1 MEEMLM
7 PLHKYLDTP
16 TAHDI
21 IHNGATFQIA
31 GLTNNSHLAEAHEVR
46 HCVQKYKNLG
56 EPVLQVAKR
65 RLDSMLYVGLTEEHR
80 ESASLFANVVGSR
93 VLSQVVTSNITSK
106 TTKSEASVTIPESGS
121 DKSEIQNGT
130 SEVASGKIEAK
141 SGNMTVKT
149 LMEVYE
155 GCITHLRKSQGT
167 RRVNSLRR
175 ISPANF
181 TRTTRAR
188 ILSEVIEQIKS
199 LNNLDV
205 ELFKYAK
212 EIFVKEHEL
221 MSKKMVSTT
230 KRSIVDLQNVFG
242 EMDDEKLWK
251 LVSVTLML
259 LLLFLLFLFVN
270 ARRRIT
276 SKVKNE
282 KDQKQSP
289 YVISDTHSG
298 SSVRRFMFFAS
309 CFILYAL
316 VAATYAWLAFPPHVG
331 RTDHVSSS
339 SLGCRED
346 NEGSWSIG
354 VYYGDSP
361 FTLKPI
367 ETVNVWRNE
376 SAAWPVANPVL
387 TCASLTNSGFPS
399 NFVADPFLYVQGNT
413 LYLFFENKNPI
424 TMQGDIGVAES
435 TDKGATWKPLGIAL
449 DEAWHLSFPFV
460 FNYNGQIYMMPESS
474 QIGELRLY
482 RAVNFP
488 LIWKLEKVILEK
500 PLVDSTIIHHQGNY
514 YLFGSDHS
522 SFGTKKNGQLEIW
535 YSSTP
540 LGPWKPHKRNPI
552 YNGKRNVGARNGGR
566 PFSHDGSLYRVGQD
580 CGENYGKRI
589 IIFKIEA
596 LSMDEYREVQVPFDL
611 EASSRPKGENSW
623 NGLRQHHLVVRRL
636 SSGGYIGLADG
647 DRVASGDLFRRVLL
661 GYASLAG
668 AITLVVLLGFLLGIV
683 NCVVPSTWCMNY
695 YYAGKRTDTVLDLE
709 SGGFL
714 SDKLR
719 RLCSRLN
726 RVPSFLRGR
735 SPKLGRLGLGLIL
748 LVGVLLSCLGIGYIY
763 GGSGAV
769 APYTFKGHASKFTL
783 VTMTYDA
790 RLWNLKMYVSH
801 YSRCASVKEIVV
813 IWNKGP
819 PPDLTELDSAVPVRI
834 RVEKRNSLNNRFNI
848 DPLIK
853 TRAVLELDDDI
864 MMSCDLIEKGFRVWR
879 EHPERLVG
887 FYPRYVDGTMTY
899 GGEKFARSREGYN
912 MILTGAAFMDVGFA
926 FGMYQSDKAKLGRE
940 FVDEQFNCEDV
951 LLNFLYANASGSAK
965 AVEYVRPSGLVFDT
979 SKFSGVAI
987 SGNTNQHY
995 RKRSECLRRF
1005 SELYGSLSDRRWEF
1019 GGRKDGWDL

>member
-1 MEEMLM
+1 MEEAEESTGKSSF
-7 PLHKYLDTP
+7 HKNVAADRYRYL
-16 TAHDI
+16 
-21 IHNGATFQIA
+21 
-31 GLTNNSHLAEAHEVR
+31 
-46 HCVQKYKNLG
+46 
-56 EPVLQVAKR
+56 
-65 RLDSMLYVGLTEEHR
+65 
-80 ESASLFANVVGSR
+80 
-93 VLSQVVTSNITSK
+93 SNY
-106 TTKSEASVTIPESGS
+106 G
-121 DKSEIQNGT
+121 
-130 SEVASGKIEAK
+130 
-141 SGNMTVKT
+141 
-149 LMEVYE
+149 
-155 GCITHLRKSQGT
+155 
-167 RRVNSLRR
+167 
-175 ISPANF
+175 
-181 TRTTRAR
+181 
-188 ILSEVIEQIKS
+188 
-199 LNNLDV
+199 
-205 ELFKYAK
+205 
-212 EIFVKEHEL
+212 
-221 MSKKMVSTT
+221 
-230 KRSIVDLQNVFG
+230 
-242 EMDDEKLWK
+242 
-251 LVSVTLML
+251 
-259 LLLFLLFLFVN
+259 
-270 ARRRIT
+270 
-276 SKVKNE
+276 
-282 KDQKQSP
+282 
-289 YVISDTHSG
+289 G

-309 CFILYAL
+309 CFVLYAL
-316 VAATYAWLAFPPHVG
+316 VAATYAWLAFPPHIG
-331 RTDHVSSS
+331 RTDHVS

-399 NFVADPFLYVQGNT
+399 NFVADPFLYVQGDT

-424 TMQGDIGVAES
+424 TLQGDIGVAES

-460 FNYNGQIYMMPESS
+460 FNYKGEIYMMPESN

-488 LIWKLEKVILEK
+488 LTWKLEKVILQK

-514 YLFGSDHS
+514 WLFGSDHS
-522 SFGTKKNGQLEIW
+522 SFGAKKNGQLEIW
-535 YSSTP
+535 YSHTP
-540 LGPWKPHKRNPI
+540 LGPWKPHKKNPI

-566 PFSHDGSLYRVGQD
+566 PFLHDGNLYRVGQD

-589 IIFKIEA
+589 RIFKIET
-596 LSMDEYREVQVPFDL
+596 LSKEEYREVQVSFDI
-611 EASSRPKGENSW
+611 EVSHKGKNSW
-623 NGLRQHHLVVRRL
+623 NGLRQHHFVVKQL
-636 SSGGYIGLADG
+636 SSGGYIGLIDG
-647 DRVASGDLFRRVLL
+647 DRVTSGDLFHRVLL

-668 AITLVVLLGFLLGIV
+668 AITLVVLLGFLLGIL
-683 NCVVPSTWCMNY
+683 NCIVPSTWCMN
-695 YYAGKRTDTVLDLE
+695 YYAGKRTDTVLNSETD
-709 SGGFL
+709 GFF
-714 SDKLR
+714 SKKLR
-719 RLCSRLN
+719 RMCSRLN
-726 RVPSFLRGR
+726 RVPLFLRGLVKP
-735 SPKLGRLGLGLIL
+735 SSKLGRLALGLIL
-748 LVGVLLSCLGIGYIY
+748 LVGVFLSCVGISYIY

-769 APYTFKGHASKFTL
+769 VPYSFKGHVSQFTL
-783 VTMTYDA
+783 ATMTYDA
-790 RLWNLKMYVSH
+790 RLWNLKMYVKH

-819 PPDLTELDSAVPVRI
+819 PPEVTELDSAVPVRI

-864 MMSCDLIEKGFRVWR
+864 MMSCDEIEKGFRVWR

-887 FYPRYVDGTMTY
+887 FYPRYVDETMTY
-899 GGEKFARSREGYN
+899 SAEKFARSHKGYN

-926 FGMYQSDKAKLGRE
+926 FGVYQSDKARIGRE

-951 LLNFLYANASGSAK
+951 LLNFLYANASGSVK
-965 AVEYVRPSGLVFDT
+965 AVEYVRPSALVLDT

-1005 SELYGSLSDRRWEF
+1005 SELYGSLFDRRWEF